1 MRYDLHAHSV
11 FSDGTLS
18 PQEVVARAQ
27 QCGVDV
33 LALTDHDSVAGIDA
47 ALAAA
52 RSLDIAL
59 VPGVEIS
66 VSWGKHLVHIVG
78 LCIDWQHAV
87 FLAAMQ
93 RHQQLRDER
102 ATQMAAKLEKHG
114 VPNALAGARQFAPNG
129 LVTRRHFAQHLV
141 SLGIAPTLPKVFE
154 RFLRPGKPGYVATT
168 WAPLDEAVGWINAA
182 GGVAVVAHPHRYDM
196 SATTRRRLAQEF
208 LDCGGVG
215 LEVACGGCGEDVLQ
229 SSAALAE
236 RFGLLASS
244 GSDFHDP
251 ASNWTDLG
259 RFHALPPNVEPIW
272 SHARFKLPGSPA

>member
-1 MRYDLHAHSV
+1 MRYDLHSHSHY
-11 FSDGTLS
+11 SDGSLA
-18 PQEVVARAQ
+18 PQDVVARAQ

-33 LALTDHDSVAGIDA
+33 LALTDHDSVAGIEA
-47 ALAAA
+47 ALEAA
-52 RSLDIAL
+52 RSLNIAL
-59 VPGVEIS
+59 VPGVEVS
-66 VSWGKHLVHIVG
+66 VSWGKHLVHIIG
-78 LCIDWQHAV
+78 LCVDWQHAA
-87 FLAAMQ
+87 FLAGMQ
-93 RHQQLRDER
+93 RQQQLREDR
-102 ATQMAAKLEKHG
+102 AIQMANKLEKHG
-114 VPNALAGARQFAPNG
+114 VPNALEGALGFAPNG

-154 RFLRPGKPGYVATT
+154 RFLRPGKPGYVSTT

-229 SSAALAE
+229 SSAALAQ

-272 SHARFKLPGSPA
+272 NHARFKLQEKG